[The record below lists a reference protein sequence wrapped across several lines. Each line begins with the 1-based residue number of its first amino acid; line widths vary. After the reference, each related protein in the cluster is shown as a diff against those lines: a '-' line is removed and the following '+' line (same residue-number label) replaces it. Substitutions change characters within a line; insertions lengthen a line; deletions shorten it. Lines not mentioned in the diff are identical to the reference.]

1 MKIKSYL
8 PFLILILLGACQSEE
23 PVTSAP
29 KTVSH
34 SATASTVAVT
44 KAVEENHG
52 KALQKSLAQNKDA
65 VRIAEQ
71 LTSSTPAI
79 AIDDEIAAARKAYEK
94 AEAAAAKAEENA
106 KIAAAEAAAAIK
118 ATKEAAAMKATK
130 EAAAIKATKEAAAM
144 KAAKEAAAM
153 NTTKK
158 ATTNTHAKS
167 AADAVVSKPQE
178 VSIEWKLDGE

>member
-8 PFLILILLGACQSEE
+8 PFLLLILLGACQSEE

-29 KTVSH
+29 KSVTH

-52 KALQKSLAQNKDA
+52 KALQKSFAQNKEA
-65 VRIAEQ
+65 EKIAEQ

-79 AIDDEIAAARKAYEK
+79 AIDDEIAAARKAYEA
-94 AEAAAAKAEENA
+94 AEAEAAKAEEKA
-106 KIAAAEAAAAIK
+106 KVAAAEA
-118 ATKEAAAMKATK
+118 
-130 EAAAIKATKEAAAM
+130 AAAIKATKEAAAM

-153 NTTKK
+153 KAAKEAAAMKAAKK

-167 AADAVVSKPQE
+167 AADAVARKTQE
-178 VSIEWKLDGE
+178 VSVEWKLDGE